1 MKYHIQEDPVNREE
15 KYEYINQ
22 VYPNFSHRYER
33 ARNVE
38 IISTV

>member
-1 MKYHIQEDPVNREE
+1 MKYQIQEDTVKREE

-22 VYPNFSHRYER
+22 VYPNGSHRYER